1 MAKENMQQ
9 IHIRLPKKQMKWLD
23 AQKEVY
29 GSRATAIRILI
40 DDVMKRGSTPS
51 HKSK

>member
-1 MAKENMQQ
+1 MTKENMQQ

-29 GSRATAIRILI
+29 GSRATAIRKII
-40 DDVMKRGSTPS
+40 DDDMKRGATPS
-51 HKSK
+51 QKSK